1 MINIKKYI
9 EERKNDNYLHNLINN
24 SYNEYFNSI
33 ENCNKVKHKYK
44 KQYSSFK
51 YYNINLSQNNIYK
64 KKVDPKTLELI
75 SNETNTIKSMLE
87 QKNAKK
93 EEIFKNRQLIKK
105 VRLEKIRNDKNNFE
119 NFIYQPKNENN
130 IIVQRQLD
138 LLKTKINNNT
148 FTNCKEIEIGNS
160 FTTKLRLYIWN
171 QIEQLIN
178 TRLYG
183 KLIEDNKFLKDLH
196 HNYILQL
203 K

>member
-1 MINIKKYI
+1 
-9 EERKNDNYLHNLINN
+9 
-24 SYNEYFNSI
+24 
-33 ENCNKVKHKYK
+33 
-44 KQYSSFK
+44 
-51 YYNINLSQNNIYK
+51 
-64 KKVDPKTLELI
+64 
-75 SNETNTIKSMLE
+75 MLE

-93 EEIFKNRQLIKK
+93 EERFKNRQLRKK

-130 IIVQRQLD
+130 IIVQRQFD
-138 LLKTKINNNT
+138 LLKRKINNNT
-148 FTNCKEIEIGNS
+148 FTNCKEIELGNS
-160 FTTKLRLYIWN
+160 FTTKLRLYISN
-171 QIEQLIN
+171 PIDQVIN

>member
-1 MINIKKYI
+1 
-9 EERKNDNYLHNLINN
+9 
-24 SYNEYFNSI
+24 
-33 ENCNKVKHKYK
+33 
-44 KQYSSFK
+44 
-51 YYNINLSQNNIYK
+51 
-64 KKVDPKTLELI
+64 
-75 SNETNTIKSMLE
+75 MLE
-87 QKNAKK
+87 QKNARK
-93 EEIFKNRQLIKK
+93 EEIFKSRQLRKR

-196 HNYILQL
+196 HNYN
-203 K
+203 